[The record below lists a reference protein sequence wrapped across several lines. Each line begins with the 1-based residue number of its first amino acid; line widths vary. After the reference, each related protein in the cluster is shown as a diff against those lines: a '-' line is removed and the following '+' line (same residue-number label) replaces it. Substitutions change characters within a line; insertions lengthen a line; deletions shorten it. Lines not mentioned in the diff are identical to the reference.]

1 MWLFNW
7 DDSTKEKL
15 KWLGIGALVFGIGF
29 MTHKTIKSYN
39 NKHHQKQI
47 KKNNKGNKN
56 IERLNTQRSE
66 YSDFYFDKT
75 LELRFIEES
84 MASLPTV

>member
-1 MWLFNW
+1 MIT
-7 DDSTKEKL
+7 DEKL
-15 KWLGIGALVFGIGF
+15 KSSQKEVEVLEKD
-29 MTHKTIKSYN
+29 KTIKSYN